1 MAPFTDIPII
11 FASALTKQRI
21 FKVLETAK
29 DVYNNRN
36 RHVGTSKLNEELL
49 PLIESYPP
57 PSIKGKYI
65 KIKYC
70 NQIPETKIPTFVF
83 YANLPQYVKDPYK
96 RFLENKIRERW
107 NFCGTPVNIFIRQ
120 K

>member
-1 MAPFTDIPII
+1 M
-11 FASALTKQRI
+11 TKQRI